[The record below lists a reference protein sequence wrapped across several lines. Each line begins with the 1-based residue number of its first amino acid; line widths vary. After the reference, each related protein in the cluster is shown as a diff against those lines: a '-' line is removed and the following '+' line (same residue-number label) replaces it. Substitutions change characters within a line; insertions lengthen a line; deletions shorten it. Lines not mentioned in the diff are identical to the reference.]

1 MALFSCNYNTKDLNI
16 NSQFYLE
23 LLEWWSQFREDNAV
37 DNRWQYI
44 IWNNQEIRIN
54 NKPVF
59 YKKYFHYGI
68 QTTRDL
74 RFDLNNIDS
83 YKLVEKHLEKT
94 NFLEWTGLRHSIP
107 PNLRNPNLDYVYPF
121 QFQNPSFNLVN
132 DLFDVTKRKSKDYY
146 SLLVLKKARL
156 PNLAQKLK
164 NDLNLSD
171 EALKN
176 AFLLPH
182 SATFEP
188 YTCKGFSVQSVE
200 FHTIPYNSFCKQE
213 SETLQHFFYDCSHSS
228 SFWKDFESYYLSRQ
242 VNKYILIGKKF

>member
-1 MALFSCNYNTKDLNI
+1 MQLTTDGNTLFGMT
-16 NSQFYLE
+16 
-23 LLEWWSQFREDNAV
+23 R
-37 DNRWQYI
+37 
-44 IWNNQEIRIN
+44 QEIRIN

-68 QTTRDL
+68 RTTRDL

-107 PNLRNPNLDYVYPF
+107 PNLRNPNLDYVY

-156 PNLAQKLK
+156 PKLGQKLK
-164 NDLNLSD
+164 SDLNLSD

-182 SATFEP
+182 SA
-188 YTCKGFSVQSVE
+188 
-200 FHTIPYNSFCKQE
+200 
-213 SETLQHFFYDCSHSS
+213 LLSHM
-228 SFWKDFESYYLSRQ
+228 
-242 VNKYILIGKKF
+242 

>member
-1 MALFSCNYNTKDLNI
+1 MLPTPKNIIKELNRLIYKFLWNGKDKVTRVSVINNYEGGGLNMVDIESMIKSLRLSWLKRIFGENSGAWKNYLNYLLKETGGLALFSCNYNTKDLNI
-16 NSQFYLE
+16 NSRFYLE

-107 PNLRNPNLDYVYPF
+107 PNLRNPNLDYVY

-132 DLFDVTKRKSKDYY
+132 DLFDVTKKKIKR
-146 SLLVLKKARL
+146 LL
-156 PNLAQKLK
+156 
-164 NDLNLSD
+164 
-171 EALKN
+171 
-176 AFLLPH
+176 
-182 SATFEP
+182 
-188 YTCKGFSVQSVE
+188 FSVS
-200 FHTIPYNSFCKQE
+200 T
-213 SETLQHFFYDCSHSS
+213 
-228 SFWKDFESYYLSRQ
+228 
-242 VNKYILIGKKF
+242 